1 MRVKVKTKTRIPE
14 MKNQARKLNGKVLS
28 VGIFDGDMAEIAAV
42 HEFGAVITPK
52 NKQWLCIPLKRRYR
66 GVNPRSLDLFFL
78 RTDNNTAWLCK
89 NVGRDR
95 IEFCYMLAKKVVIPE
110 RSFLRAGWD
119 NCERDFFKFAEK
131 QIEKWV
137 KQGNNPEIML
147 DALGL
152 ELQGY
157 IQEYAIDLSSPPNSN
172 ITKTVKGSS
181 NPLVDTGQMIGSI
194 EYKVE

>member
-1 MRVKVKTKTRIPE
+1 MHVRVSTRTNIPK
-14 MKNQARKLNGKVLS
+14 MKREAEKLNGKTIS
-28 VGIFDGDMAEIAAV
+28 VGVFDGDMAMIAGV
-42 HEFGAVITPK
+42 HEFGATIK
-52 NKQWLCIPLKRRYR
+52 AKKKWLCIPLKKKYK
-66 GVNPRSLDLFFL
+66 GKNPRNFDLFFMKN
-78 RTDNNTAWLCK
+78 DGDTAFLCR

-119 NCERDFFKFAEK
+119 SNEREFFKFADK
-131 QIEKWV
+131 QIKKWLKKYGKTDV
-137 KQGNNPEIML
+137 ML
-147 DALGL
+147 DALAL
-152 ELQGY
+152 QLQGY

-181 NPLVDTGQMIGSI
+181 NPLVDTGALIQSI